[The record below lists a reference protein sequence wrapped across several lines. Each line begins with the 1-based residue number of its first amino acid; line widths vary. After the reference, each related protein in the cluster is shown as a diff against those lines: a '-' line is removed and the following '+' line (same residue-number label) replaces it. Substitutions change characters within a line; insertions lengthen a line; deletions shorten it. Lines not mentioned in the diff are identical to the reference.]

1 MAQLFTPGADA
12 LYRLA
17 LMTGVACLVGLPVL
31 AAGIV
36 RSNYVTGVGVAP
48 AQPVPFSHKHHSGEL
63 GHRLPLL
70 PHQVEREATAGIPP
84 TQTCMTCH
92 SQIWTGSDMLEP
104 VRDSYAQ
111 DKPLRLDAAEQAAGL
126 RLLQPLRPRD
136 EGHRLLDLPRRRRRR
151 CS

>member
-48 AQPVPFSHKHHSGEL
+48 AQPLPFSHKHHSGEL
-63 GHRLPLL
+63 GIQCRYCHTT
-70 PHQVEREATAGIPP
+70 VDREATAGIPP
-84 TQTCMTCH
+84 THTCMTCH
-92 SQIWTGSDMLEP
+92 SQIWTGSEMLKP

-111 DKPLRLDAAEQAAGL
+111 DKPLEWKRLNKLPQYVYYNHSVHVTKGSAA
-126 RLLQPLRPRD
+126 RPATATS
-136 EGHRLLDLPRRRRRR
+136 RR
-151 CS
+151 CR